1 MQLKKE
7 NILIVDDDINIL
19 ELLQR
24 HLQSWNFH
32 TYKAVSVK
40 EAVQILRDTKI
51 DLLITDLKMP
61 EVDGS
66 ELIKFVSEHYPS
78 LPKLVVT
85 GYPSVQDSLAAI
97 KAGVADYLT
106 KPFTKEELG
115 DAIDKSLGNNNATST
130 TNSRKQTAGVHTE
143 RSRSTKAETKKDNAY
158 GEIIGASEKINDVI
172 QIIERVKDNKATIFI
187 KGESGTGKEL
197 VARAI
202 HYQGKF
208 SRAPFIAVN
217 CGGIP
222 ENLLEAELFGY
233 TKGAFTGAEKNR
245 DGFFQAANGG
255 TIFLDEIGN
264 ASTAVQS
271 RLLRVL
277 QEKEVVKVGAQK
289 AEKIDVRIVAATN
302 SDLKEMIKKGTFR
315 EDLYYRLTVVEIE
328 VAPLRE
334 RKEDIPLL
342 VDKFLFKYGI
352 EFKDRFVTITPEA
365 SAILQRYDWP
375 GNIRELENVIQRSVI
390 MCDRIIDVAHLPDSL
405 KHTIDFPESELV
417 PLKEIEKKY
426 IQKVLN
432 ATNNNK
438 TKAAEILGIDR
449 KTLRSKLNG

>member
-1 MQLKKE
+1 MKLKKE

-24 HLQSWNFH
+24 HLQSWHYH

-61 EVDGS
+61 EIDGT
-66 ELIKFVSEHYPS
+66 ELIKFVSEHYPN

-97 KAGVADYLT
+97 KRGVVDYLT
-106 KPFTKEELG
+106 KPFTKDELG
-115 DAIDKSLGNNNATST
+115 RAVDKSLKIKNESN
-130 TNSRKQTAGVHTE
+130 TAFSKTE
-143 RSRSTKAETKKDNAY
+143 IQKDKAY
-158 GEIIGASEKINDVI
+158 GEMIGNSEKIRDII

-202 HYQGKF
+202 HYEGKF

-222 ENLLEAELFGY
+222 ENLMEAELFGY

-277 QEKEVVKVGAQK
+277 QEKEVVKVGSQK
-289 AEKIDVRIVAATN
+289 ADKIDVRIIAATN
-302 SDLKEMIKKGTFR
+302 SDLKEMIKKETFR
-315 EDLYYRLTVVEIE
+315 EDLYYRLTVVEID

-342 VDKFLFKYGI
+342 TEKFLFKYGV
-352 EFKDRFVTITPEA
+352 EFKDRFIKISPEA
-365 SAILQRYDWP
+365 LAILERYDWP
-375 GNIRELENVIQRSVI
+375 GNIRELENVIQRAVI
-390 MCDRIIDVAHLPDSL
+390 MCDKIVSVEHLPDSL
-405 KHTIDFPESELV
+405 KYNIEFPEHELL
-417 PLKEIEKKY
+417 PLKEMEKRY

-432 ATNNNK
+432 ATDNNK

-449 KTLRSKLNG
+449 KTIRQKLSE

>member
-7 NILIVDDDINIL
+7 NILIVDDDIDIL

-24 HLQSWNFH
+24 HLKSWDFH

-40 EAVQILRDTKI
+40 EAVNILRDTRI

-61 EVDGS
+61 EIDGF
-66 ELIKFVSEHYPS
+66 ELIKFMTEHYPKI
-78 LPKLVVT
+78 PKLVVT
-85 GYPSVQDSLAAI
+85 GYPSVQDSLTAI
-97 KAGVADYLT
+97 KSGVAEYLT
-106 KPFTKEELG
+106 KPFTKKELES
-115 DAIDKSLGNNNATST
+115 AVSKSLAEKSETQPAPVST
-130 TNSRKQTAGVHTE
+130 NYSTNKSEK
-143 RSRSTKAETKKDNAY
+143 AY
-158 GEIIGASEKINDVI
+158 GEIIGSSEKIKKVI
-172 QIIERVKDNKATIFI
+172 EIIERVKNNKATIFI
-187 KGESGTGKEL
+187 NGESGTGKEL

-222 ENLLEAELFGY
+222 ENLLESELFGY

-264 ASTAVQS
+264 ASVAVQS

-289 AEKIDVRIVAATN
+289 AEPIDVRIIAATN
-302 SDLKEMIKKGTFR
+302 NDLKAMIKKGNFR
-315 EDLYYRLTVVEIE
+315 EDLFYRLTVVEIL

-334 RKEDIPLL
+334 RKDDIPLL

-352 EFKDRFVTITPEA
+352 EYKDRFIKINPEA
-365 SAILQRYDWP
+365 LQILERYDWP
-375 GNIRELENVIQRSVI
+375 GNIRELENVIQRAVI
-390 MCDRIIDVAHLPDSL
+390 MCDKIIEVENLPNTL
-405 KHTIDFPESELV
+405 KYEINFPEEELL
-417 PLKEIEKKY
+417 PLKEVEKRH
-426 IQKVLN
+426 IQKILN
-432 ATNNNK
+432 ATQNNK

-449 KTLRSKLNG
+449 KTIRQKLSEK

>member
-1 MQLKKE
+1 MKLKKE
-7 NILIVDDDINIL
+7 NILIVDDDIQIL

-24 HLQSWNFH
+24 HLHSWSYH

-40 EAVQILRDTKI
+40 EAVQILRDTQI

-61 EVDGS
+61 EIDGL
-66 ELIKFVSEHYPS
+66 ELIKFVSEHYPN

-85 GYPSVQDSLAAI
+85 GYPSLQDSLVAI
-97 KAGVADYLT
+97 KSGVVDYLT
-106 KPFTKEELG
+106 KPFTKDELKQ
-115 DAIDKSLGNNNATST
+115 AVDKSLGITNESNASIP
-130 TNSRKQTAGVHTE
+130 NSEIKTD
-143 RSRSTKAETKKDNAY
+143 KAY
-158 GEIIGASEKINDVI
+158 GEIIGNSEKINDII
-172 QIIERVKDNKATIFI
+172 QIIERVKNNKATIFI

-222 ENLLEAELFGY
+222 ENLLESELFGY

-245 DGFFQAANGG
+245 DGFFQAAHGG

-277 QEKEVVKVGAQK
+277 QEKEVVKVGSQK
-289 AEKIDVRIVAATN
+289 AEKIDLRIIAATN
-302 SDLKEMIKKGTFR
+302 SNLKELIKKGNFR

-334 RKEDIPLL
+334 RKDDIPLL
-342 VDKFLFKYGI
+342 TEKFLFKYGV
-352 EFKDRFVTITPEA
+352 EYKDRFIKIDPEA
-365 SAILQRYDWP
+365 SAILLRYDWP
-375 GNIRELENVIQRSVI
+375 GNIRELENVIQRAVI
-390 MCDRIIDVAHLPDSL
+390 MCDKIVTVEDLPDSL
-405 KHTIDFPESELV
+405 KYNIEFPEQELH
-417 PLKEIEKKY
+417 PLKEMERRY

-449 KTLRSKLNG
+449 KTIRQKLSD

>member
-1 MQLKKE
+1 MQLRSE
-7 NILIVDDDINIL
+7 NILIVDDDIDIL

-24 HLQSWNFH
+24 HLRSWNFH
-32 TYKAVSVK
+32 TYRAVSVK
-40 EAVQILRDTKI
+40 EAVTILRDTRI

-61 EVDGS
+61 EIDGF
-66 ELIKFVSEHYPS
+66 ELIKFVSEHYPN

-85 GYPSVQDSLAAI
+85 GYPSIQDSLNAI
-97 KAGVADYLT
+97 KSGVVAYLT
-106 KPFTKEELG
+106 KPFTKDELKTAVDG
-115 DAIDKSLGNNNATST
+115 TLQADTNNNPKIST
-130 TNSRKQTAGVHTE
+130 NETAV
-143 RSRSTKAETKKDNAY
+143 TKPANQDSEPY
-158 GEIIGASEKINDVI
+158 GDIIGTSEKINDVI
-172 QIIERVKDNKATIFI
+172 QIIERVKNNKATIFI

-202 HYQGKF
+202 HYKGKF

-222 ENLLEAELFGY
+222 ENLLESELFGY

-289 AEKIDVRIVAATN
+289 AEKIDVRIIAATN
-302 SDLKEMIKKGTFR
+302 SDLKEMIKKETFR
-315 EDLYYRLTVVEIE
+315 EDLFYRLTVVEID

-334 RKEDIPLL
+334 RKKDIPLL
-342 VDKFLFKYGI
+342 VDKFLFKYGV
-352 EFKDRFVTITPEA
+352 EYKDRFVKITPEA
-365 SAILQRYDWP
+365 LAILNRYDWP
-375 GNIRELENVIQRSVI
+375 GNIRELENIIQRAII
-390 MCDRIIDVAHLPDSL
+390 MCDGTIEVEHLPNSL
-405 KHTIDFPESELV
+405 KFNINFPEEELL
-417 PLKEIEKKY
+417 PLKEMEKRY

-432 ATNNNK
+432 ATDNNK

-449 KTLRSKLNG
+449 KTIRQKLSE